1 MVGVGLTSGED
12 ELAIVY
18 LAAVQS
24 LAYQTRQIVEAM
36 QAAGHPTIGHVF
48 VRPLD
53 AKDVSSSPGCIRSPR
68 TPAGDDPVRSGSGSG
83 DHSLGRVRPCARS
96 AAA

>member
-1 MVGVGLTSGED
+1 MVGVGLASGED

-36 QAAGHPTIGHVF
+36 QAAGHPTIGRVF
-48 VRPLD
+48 VRP
-53 AKDVSSSPGCIRSPR
+53 
-68 TPAGDDPVRSGSGSG
+68 
-83 DHSLGRVRPCARS
+83 
-96 AAA
+96 